1 MFRIDEGELEE
12 FEVSPGTTEAQP
24 VNRKGKRV
32 YVRHVPMETLGLDP
46 DDDFFLDTGQEET
59 ATVETE
65 VGFETVDERRF
76 NWRKFWA
83 FSGPGFLMS
92 LAFLDPGNLESDLQL
107 GAVAGYRLLW
117 VLLYSTVVGGVFQLL
132 SAKLGV
138 VSGRHLAELCR
149 FEYDKW
155 TKNAL
160 WIATELAIVG
170 SDVQEVV
177 GSAVA
182 LNILF
187 KFPLWLGVIVTALDT
202 FTFMFLHQKGVRKL
216 EALFF
221 ALISCLTICFFVEFA
236 IGKPDIAGVLR
247 GTVVPTLPKNTYVQA
262 VGIFCIH
269 YVLNLFSFVSPL
281 PLYPLPLLPFYPCP
295 TLPPAPFYS
304 LGAGMVGAVI
314 MPHNLFLHSALVQ
327 SRRVD
332 RTRGSKLR
340 EATFYFSLES
350 IIALV
355 LSFLVNA
362 AVVSVFAK
370 GFFYDP
376 LPGHEDSTIGLHTA
390 GDLLR
395 ERFGQTA
402 QIIWALG
409 LLAAG
414 QASTMTGT
422 FAGQYVMHG
431 FLQLRLPPWKRV
443 ILTRGVALVPA
454 LAVALAFQNQL
465 DKVDEWINVLQSL
478 QLPFAL
484 LPLLSFCCNKRVL
497 GDMVLEG
504 TSKRLMQLSAA
515 LVLCINAYL
524 VLEFVDTSN
533 PWLISLAVLLGTTYF
548 TFCAHVAG
556 FFSLIDRCRR
566 RAYTRMSTS

>member
-262 VGIFCIH
+262 VG
-269 YVLNLFSFVSPL
+269 
-281 PLYPLPLLPFYPCP
+281 
-295 TLPPAPFYS
+295 
-304 LGAGMVGAVI
+304 MVGAVI

-533 PWLISLAVLLGTTYF
+533 PWVN
-548 TFCAHVAG
+548 
-556 FFSLIDRCRR
+556 FSD
-566 RAYTRMSTS
+566 